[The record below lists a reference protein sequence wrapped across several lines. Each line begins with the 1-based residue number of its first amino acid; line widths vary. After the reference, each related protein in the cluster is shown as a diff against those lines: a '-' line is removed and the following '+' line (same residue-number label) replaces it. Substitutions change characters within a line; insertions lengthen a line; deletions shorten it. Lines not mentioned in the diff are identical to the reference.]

1 MFRDLKTRLCLHL
14 EIFSERCI
22 DVCGEYAHRM
32 RRPILFL
39 SAIAIFL
46 TIRAARESI
55 NTTKATGYLN
65 DPYDHQRGMY
75 GTAFPAQGQVR
86 GGGGGGGSWFNW
98 GNSKQGNSNSFGYGG
113 SGVYSTTG
121 MGYDG
126 MLGGGFQSSLSSS
139 SSSSNTKFSTA
150 QLCDIHCR
158 SKSVHVSS
166 NIATSSILKN
176 YGGLSSFSGEI
187 VTVTSHHNMDRVKA
201 ILSDPGTSRTSGASK
216 VLVVDGG
223 HGKGSV
229 AAIFDSTLAQMAKSN
244 GWAGVILYGCV
255 RQVSSLSSVQLGI
268 LATCTSPKKGD
279 GFHLLKGSG
288 RKASHVSFAGLKFNN
303 GGFVYVDEDGI
314 LVSDH
319 GPLASTPAFG
329 ASEYG
334 SSLYET
340 PSLRGAGSSTYS
352 STYGASSSSLYGD
365 SGSLSSGYGSG
376 SSSGTS
382 YGGTGGTS
390 SYGSSGI
397 TSSYG
402 SGGGTYGSGGFGGAS
417 DGIGGGGGSSS
428 YGSTSET
435 SSLYGGTTTHS
446 GYEGTSSGGYGS
458 TTSSGLGIG
467 SSSSSTSSSGYS
479 SSSLYGG

>member
-14 EIFSERCI
+14 EILSERCI
-22 DVCGEYAHRM
+22 DVCGDYAHRM

-65 DPYDHQRGMY
+65 DPYDSQRGMY
-75 GTAFPAQGQVR
+75 STHGGTFPAQGQVR
-86 GGGGGGGSWFNW
+86 GGGGSWFNW
-98 GNSKQGNSNSFGYGG
+98 GSSKQGNSNSFGYSG
-113 SGVYSTTG
+113 SGGYSTTG

-126 MLGGGFQSSLSSS
+126 MLGGGIQSSLSSS
-139 SSSSNTKFSTA
+139 SSSSNTKFSTS

-166 NIATSSILKN
+166 NIGTSSILKN

-187 VTVTSHHNMDRVKA
+187 VTVTSYHNMDRVKA
-201 ILSDPGTSRTSGASK
+201 MLSDPGTSRTSGASK

-229 AAIFDSTLAQMAKSN
+229 AAIFDSTVAQMAKAN
-244 GWAGVILYGCV
+244 GWAGVILNGCV

-268 LATCTSPKKGD
+268 LATCTSPQKGD

-288 RKASHVSFAGLKFNN
+288 RKASHVSFAGLKFHN

-319 GPLASTPAFG
+319 GPLASTPSFG

-365 SGSLSSGYGSG
+365 SSNLSSGYGSG

-397 TSSYG
+397 ASSYG
-402 SGGGTYGSGGFGGAS
+402 SGGGAYGSGGFGGAS
-417 DGIGGGGGSSS
+417 DGIGGGSSS
-428 YGSTSET
+428 YGSASET

-446 GYEGTSSGGYGS
+446 GYEGASSGGYGS
-458 TTSSGLGIG
+458 TTSSSLGLG

-479 SSSLYGG
+479 SSSIYGG

>member
-22 DVCGEYAHRM
+22 DVCGDYAHRM

-39 SAIAIFL
+39 SAVAIIL

-75 GTAFPAQGQVR
+75 SPHAGAFPAQGQVR
-86 GGGGGGGSWFNW
+86 ERGGSSWFNW
-98 GNSKQGNSNSFGYGG
+98 GSSSKQDNSNNFGYSSTGG
-113 SGVYSTTG
+113 YNTG

-126 MLGGGFQSSLSSS
+126 ILGGGIQSSMSSS
-139 SSSSNTKFSTA
+139 SSSTAFSTA
-150 QLCDIHCR
+150 QLCDSHCR

-166 NIATSSILKN
+166 NVATSNILKN
-176 YGGLSSFSGEI
+176 YGGKSSFSGEI

-201 ILSDPGTSRTSGASK
+201 MLSDPGTSRTSGASK

-223 HGKGSV
+223 HGKGSA
-229 AAIFDSTLAQMAKSN
+229 AAILDSTVAQMAKAN

-255 RQVSSLSSVQLGI
+255 RQVSSLSSVQIGI
-268 LATCTSPKKGD
+268 LATCTNPKKGD

-319 GPLASTPAFG
+319 GPLSSTSSFG
-329 ASEYG
+329 PSGYG
-334 SSLYET
+334 SSPYEST
-340 PSLRGAGSSTYS
+340 NLRGASTYS
-352 STYGASSSSLYGD
+352 STYGASSSTYGD
-365 SGSLSSGYGSG
+365 TSSLSSGYGSG
-376 SSSGTS
+376 SSSETS
-382 YGGTGGTS
+382 YGGTSGTL

-397 TSSYG
+397 TSPYGSAGGASTISSSYG
-402 SGGGTYGSGGFGGAS
+402 TGGIGGTS
-417 DGIGGGGGSSS
+417 DGIGGIGSSS
-428 YGSTSET
+428 YGSDAST
-435 SSLYGGTTTHS
+435 LYGGTTRHS
-446 GYEGTSSGGYGS
+446 GYDSASSGGFGS
-458 TTSSGLGIG
+458 TTSSLETG
-467 SSSSSTSSSGYS
+467 SASSSTSSSGYG